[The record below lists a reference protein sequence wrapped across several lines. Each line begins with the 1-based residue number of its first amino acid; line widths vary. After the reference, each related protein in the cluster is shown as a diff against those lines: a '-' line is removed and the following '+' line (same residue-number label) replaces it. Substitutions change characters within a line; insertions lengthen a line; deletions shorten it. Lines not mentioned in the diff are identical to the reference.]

1 MAFIS
6 AAQSRASPP
15 FLSRD
20 AYNEMKMDGDAPE
33 GAPRRSAWLPFAA
46 GLLAG
51 AAGTVLLR
59 ALGPRPALDPRLL
72 SLDPEAE
79 VPPTVVLPGLLG
91 SQLLRPDGTQVW
103 LNLGNALGAHDIGL
117 PARLPFSD
125 SRDALVPG
133 GLLGVDAALPRLFGF
148 TEYADL
154 LDLLND
160 AGFKRDTDSGAH
172 AYHVFGYDW
181 RRDLVESAGLLGQA
195 LDLLASKRGEPHAR
209 FNVLGH
215 SMGGLVARY
224 FLRYGGAEPGG
235 PVTWDGARRIANLVM
250 VATPSGGSIP
260 ALDALLNGS
269 RVGFSSTT
277 LAAPVVCHMPSL
289 YQLLPP
295 PEARPLL
302 DDKGAPIDADLLD
315 AECWERFGWGPWSRR
330 ARAVEHDFLAA
341 VLARSR
347 AFQQALARQPES
359 ACPIRVVVLGGDC
372 LATPARAVVPKRR
385 GAKPRLEPW
394 SVAEAQAM
402 LEAGDGRVTRASVLA
417 SHLDEANPDEPG
429 CGIPEVSRAFFGHAD
444 HHGIYGEPTFQSL
457 LLRLLLQPVRSRP
470 RLVARSVVTE

>member
-1 MAFIS
+1 MEDHDATSGS
-6 AAQSRASPP
+6 ART
-15 FLSRD
+15 
-20 AYNEMKMDGDAPE
+20 
-33 GAPRRSAWLPFAA
+33 AWLPFAA
-46 GLLAG
+46 GVLAG
-51 AAGTVLLR
+51 AAGAVLLR
-59 ALGPRPALDPRLL
+59 ALAPRPALDPRLL
-72 SLDPEAE
+72 AFDPDAE
-79 VPPTVVLPGLLG
+79 VPPTVVVPGLLG

-103 LNLGNALGAHDIGL
+103 LNLGNALGAHDIAL
-117 PARLPFSD
+117 PATLPFSD
-125 SRDALVPG
+125 SRDTLVPG

-154 LDLLND
+154 LDLLDD
-160 AGFKRDTDSGAH
+160 AGFKRNRDDSAL

-181 RRDLVESAGLLGQA
+181 RRDLVESARLLGAA
-195 LDLLASKRGEPHAR
+195 LDGLAAKRGEPDAR
-209 FNVLGH
+209 FNLVGH

-235 PVTWDGARRIANLVM
+235 PVTWDGARRIANLVL

-277 LAAPVVCHMPSL
+277 LAPAVVCHMPAL

-295 PEARPLL
+295 RETNPLL
-302 DDKGAPIDADLLD
+302 DDKGAPLEADLLD

-330 ARAVEHDFLAA
+330 ARSVERDFLAA

-347 AFQQALARQPES
+347 AFQQALARPPETS
-359 ACPIRVVVLGGDC
+359 CPVRVVALGGDC
-372 LATPARAVVPKRR
+372 LATPARVVVSKRR

-417 SHLDEANPDEPG
+417 THLGEANPDEPG
-429 CGIPEVSRAFFGHAD
+429 CGIHEVSRAVFGHAD

-457 LLRLLLQPVRSRP
+457 LLRLLLQPSRARV
-470 RLVARSVVTE
+470 RLVARSVPSE